1 MRFHPAFSFL
11 LLASVPLVAA
21 PPQTAPAKPPA
32 PHPVP
37 GVPATAN
44 AVPLGQGEG
53 GYHRMGLPGP
63 ADKPLPYTVE
73 VPTGWVVKVAKDSK
87 EMPGLWLGP
96 YDAVPPKD
104 PRLIYVR
111 VTSVKLDDP
120 EKAVANIRAN
130 DAKND
135 SWSAPLVEVRDLE
148 GLKGVLVRMDS
159 GSGDTAR
166 STLALK
172 LPYESGGVDFLAGA
186 PRAEF
191 EKQLPMY
198 QKILLSVRRA
208 SSGS

>member
-1 MRFHPAFSFL
+1 MRFHSAFLFL
-11 LLASVPLVAA
+11 LLA
-21 PPQTAPAKPPA
+21 
-32 PHPVP
+32 
-37 GVPATAN
+37 
-44 AVPLGQGEG
+44 AVPLAAAQTAAKPQAAAAPAGQDKGDASAVG
-53 GYHRMGLPGP
+53 DYHRMGLPGP
-63 ADKPLPYTVE
+63 ADQPLPYTVE

-111 VTSVKLDDP
+111 ISAVKLDDP
-120 EKAVANIRAN
+120 DKAVANIRAA

-135 SWSAPLVEVRDLE
+135 AWSAPIVEVRDLE
-148 GLKGVLVRMDS
+148 GLKGVYVRMDS

-172 LPYESGGVDFLAGA
+172 LPYTTGGIDFLAGA
-186 PRAEF
+186 PRADF
-191 EKQLPMY
+191 EKLFPVY